1 MDWQAIQM
9 DENIIK
15 PWLVVGLV
23 YQSYGWM
30 SCLNGLQNRSNCIT
44 WSWNGQLY
52 SCHLRPIVI
61 K

>member
-30 SCLNGLQNRSNCIT
+30 SCLNG
-44 WSWNGQLY
+44 
-52 SCHLRPIVI
+52 
-61 K
+61 